1 LPDRRSALRWQI
13 GLRLSSVRDY
23 DSLVSDP
30 YEEILAGDITLRLP
44 PGARHELVL
53 SRLQAALR
61 ASVANSFVA
70 RLLEPR
76 TQIRVNRTTAL
87 RPDLALVTAATN
99 KLWLAIEVVSSDD
112 HQADT
117 VTKKQVYEDI
127 RVPRLWMVDPR
138 YDNVEVYHALDYGL
152 KLMGIL
158 AGGDVLEERLLPK
171 FRMAAGE
178 LFSPPTSN

>member
-1 LPDRRSALRWQI
+1 MSE
-13 GLRLSSVRDY
+13 
-23 DSLVSDP
+23 P

-61 ASVANSFVA
+61 VSVANSPVA

-76 TQIRVNRTTAL
+76 TQIHVSHTIAL
-87 RPDLALVTAATN
+87 RPDLALVTVASS
-99 KLWLAIEVVSSDD
+99 KLWLAVEVVSSDD

-127 RVPRLWMVDPR
+127 KVPRLWMVDPR
-138 YDNVEVYHALDYGL
+138 YDNIEVYHATEYGL

-158 AGGDVLEERLLPK
+158 AGRDVLEEKLLPE
-171 FRMAAGE
+171 FRIVAAE
-178 LFSPPTSN
+178 LFASLASN

>member
-1 LPDRRSALRWQI
+1 M
-13 GLRLSSVRDY
+13 
-23 DSLVSDP
+23 SDP

-61 ASVANSFVA
+61 ASVTNSPVA

-76 TQIRVNRTTAL
+76 TQIRFSHSTAL
-87 RPDLALVTAATN
+87 RPDLAVVTAAN
-99 KLWLAIEVVSSDD
+99 GKLWLAVEVISSDD

-117 VTKKQVYEDI
+117 VTKKQLYEDLK
-127 RVPRLWMVDPR
+127 VPRLWMVDPR
-138 YDNVEVYHALDYGL
+138 YDNIEVYHATEYGL

-158 AGGDVLEERLLPK
+158 AGRDVLEEKLLPQ
-171 FRMAAGE
+171 FRISAVE
-178 LFSPPTSN
+178 LFAPLSSN

>member
-1 LPDRRSALRWQI
+1 M
-13 GLRLSSVRDY
+13 
-23 DSLVSDP
+23 
-30 YEEILAGDITLRLP
+30 LRLP

-61 ASVANSFVA
+61 TSIANSPVA

-76 TQIRVNRTTAL
+76 TQIRISHNTAL
-87 RPDLALVTAATN
+87 RPDLALVTTVGN
-99 KLWLAIEVVSSDD
+99 KLWLAVEVVSSDD

-127 RVPRLWMVDPR
+127 KVPRLWMVDPR
-138 YDNVEVYHALDYGL
+138 YDNIEVYHATEYGL

-158 AGGDVLEERLLPK
+158 AGREALEEKLLPS
-171 FRMAAGE
+171 FRIVAAE
-178 LFSPPTSN
+178 LFTPLSVN